1 MTLITWLCLVGVL
14 LAAIACGLALVSSLK
29 TPSLPV
35 RFAIL
40 FIKYEG
46 PLVGLWPIMF
56 LGAFALLLAA
66 SVPGLALAAIPR
78 L

>member
-1 MTLITWLCLVGVL
+1 MTLITWVWLVVVL
-14 LAAIACGLALVSSLK
+14 LAAVVCGLALVSSLK
-29 TPSLPV
+29 TPSLHV

-46 PLVGLWPIMF
+46 PLVGLWPILF

-66 SVPGLALAAIPR
+66 SVPSLAIAAIPS
-78 L
+78 